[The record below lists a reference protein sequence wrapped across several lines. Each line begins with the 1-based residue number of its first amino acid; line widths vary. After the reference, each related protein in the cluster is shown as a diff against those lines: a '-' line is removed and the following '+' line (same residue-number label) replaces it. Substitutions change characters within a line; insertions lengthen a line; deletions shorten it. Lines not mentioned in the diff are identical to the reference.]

1 MTETTTTN
9 GPGFEQQATAKW
21 IHKHNRPL
29 LAGLAVALH
38 DGEAKRISET
48 MFPSSLAV
56 LCCPLGTTSEARSRS
71 VAFVRQK
78 KVDGGEY
85 YQLVESR
92 RVDGK
97 PRQKVLVHLG
107 HHPTVDDALKRWPRD
122 VGRLRRAGDEK
133 SADTLKTKLERLRK
147 LRAEGR
153 A

>member
-1 MTETTTTN
+1 M
-9 GPGFEQQATAKW
+9 
-21 IHKHNRPL
+21 
-29 LAGLAVALH
+29 
-38 DGEAKRISET
+38 
-48 MFPSSLAV
+48 
-56 LCCPLGTTSEARSRS
+56 
-71 VAFVRQK
+71 AFVRRK

-107 HHPTVDDALKRWPRD
+107 KHPRVDDALKRWPRE
-122 VGRLRRAGDEK
+122 VGRLRQTGHEEA
-133 SADTLKTKLERLRK
+133 ADALKVKLERLRE